1 MREAIPYGV
10 EEAGAGGSDEWALNW
25 TAQESEGSAR
35 PRVPEPEWSETA
47 GRGQEGDCCRE
58 LNVGRSCSWGKDTS
72 SFQEEHFYRR
82 ALKREDVIRSQY
94 GWEETGGAWL
104 IMWAGCSEAD
114 PEEDSRAFSRVLV
127 VTVKVIFFNHSILK
141 VESLDY
147 C

>member
-1 MREAIPYGV
+1 MKALLVQGCRSQSDLKLQ
-10 EEAGAGGSDEWALNW
+10 EEGKK
-25 TAQESEGSAR
+25 
-35 PRVPEPEWSETA
+35 ETA
-47 GRGQEGDCCRE
+47 AESLMLGEAVAEGR
-58 LNVGRSCSWGKDTS
+58 
-72 SFQEEHFYRR
+72 
-82 ALKREDVIRSQY
+82 IRLLSQY
-94 GWEETGGAWL
+94 GGEETRGAWL

>member
-1 MREAIPYGV
+1 MPGRAF
-10 EEAGAGGSDEWALNW
+10 L
-25 TAQESEGSAR
+25 QES
-35 PRVPEPEWSETA
+35 P
-47 GRGQEGDCCRE
+47 Q
-58 LNVGRSCSWGKDTS
+58 
-72 SFQEEHFYRR
+72 
-82 ALKREDVIRSQY
+82 REDVIRSQY

-114 PEEDSRAFSRVLV
+114 PEEDSRALSRVFV